1 MPSASLSSSHSR
13 CCEGSAIA
21 VAAAGEKENGTDKN
35 EELGSSLS
43 PPVLRA
49 SHRAELLSPSV
60 LPSGHRVSRLRDK
73 NCVPCNLKEL
83 RPMTEDAAHT
93 LIPQVSE

>member
-60 LPSGHRVSRLRDK
+60 LPSGHRVSRGYSQNHCQSFL
-73 NCVPCNLKEL
+73 C
-83 RPMTEDAAHT
+83 A
-93 LIPQVSE
+93 VSEIRIVCHAI